1 METNNYIIEKNLIFS
16 NFLEKHFFNK
26 FREGNEHIEFFLKS
40 QCPGKCAYCYLKK
53 HGKDLYPYE
62 YQDDEL
68 ILNNLKLSTNAQK
81 TILDNED
88 GKISE
93 SERMEIEKAVSKA
106 LENLQENQ
114 KGEER

>member
-53 HGKDLYPYE
+53 HQGY
-62 YQDDEL
+62 
-68 ILNNLKLSTNAQK
+68 
-81 TILDNED
+81 
-88 GKISE
+88 
-93 SERMEIEKAVSKA
+93 
-106 LENLQENQ
+106 
-114 KGEER
+114 